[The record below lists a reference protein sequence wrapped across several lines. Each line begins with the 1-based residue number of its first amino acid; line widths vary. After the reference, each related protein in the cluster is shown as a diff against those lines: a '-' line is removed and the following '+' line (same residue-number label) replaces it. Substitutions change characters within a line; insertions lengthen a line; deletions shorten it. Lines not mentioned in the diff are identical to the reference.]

1 MQKQA
6 PSFGRIFVMVL
17 FALSCFGILL
27 YLWLVFGGSTP
38 LKPQG
43 YRFKVNFT
51 EATQLAQE
59 ADVRISGVPVGRVKT
74 KELDE
79 DADATTVEIE
89 LDDRYAPIPAD
100 TRAILRQKTLLGE
113 TYVELTPG
121 TGDGPMVADGG
132 ELASGQVSPT
142 VELDEIF
149 RAFDAKT
156 REAFRV
162 WLDQQGRAFQGRGE
176 DINDALGNLAPFAED
191 TSEILEIL
199 NRHERAT
206 QQLVRDTG
214 VVFAALTERQGQLQQ
229 LIVNSNRLF
238 DATAQRDT
246 ELAETF
252 RIFPT
257 FLNESR
263 VTTDRLTE
271 FANNTN
277 PLITQLRP
285 AARELSPTLRS
296 LAGLAPDLK
305 AFFRDLNPLITASK
319 KGLPALE
326 DFLNETTPL
335 LAQIDPF
342 LRQLNPI
349 LDYLGH
355 YKHEITAFFANDV
368 ASTQATS
375 RPVGGDQPVHYLRT
389 TNPVNPENLA
399 AYPNRIATNRSN
411 PYFEPEGYR
420 KLKSGLEVLDDYY
433 CTSTPAPPLSP
444 LASVLLPDELRQQI
458 QDFVY
463 GGLAN
468 GNVAPPCKEQ
478 KPLGPRL
485 TGTPGVYP
493 HVEAAPGR

>member
-6 PSFGRIFVMVL
+6 PSIGRIFVMVL

-43 YRFKVNFT
+43 YRVDVNFP

-74 KELDE
+74 KDLDG
-79 DADATTVEIE
+79 DTTSVEIE
-89 LDDRYAPIPAD
+89 LDEQYAPIPAD
-100 TRAILRQKTLLGE
+100 TRAVLRQKTLLGE

-121 TGDGPMVADGG
+121 MKDGPMVPDGG
-132 ELASGQVSPT
+132 ELDPGHVAPT

-149 RAFDAKT
+149 RAFDPKT

-162 WLDQQGRAFQGRGE
+162 WLDQQGRALQGRGE

-191 TSEILEIL
+191 TSDVLEIL
-199 NRHERAT
+199 DRHERAT

-214 VVFAALTERQGQLQQ
+214 EVFAALTERQGQLQQ
-229 LIVNSNRLF
+229 LIVNSNRVF
-238 DATAQRDT
+238 DATAARDE
-246 ELAETF
+246 ELADTF
-252 RIFPT
+252 RVFPT
-257 FLNESR
+257 FLEEAR
-263 VTTDRLTE
+263 VTTDRLTR
-271 FANNTN
+271 FANDTN
-277 PLITQLRP
+277 PLVTQLRP
-285 AARELSPTLRS
+285 AARELSPTLKS

-305 AFFRDLNPLITASK
+305 AFFRDLDPLITVSE

-342 LRQLNPI
+342 LQQLNPI
-349 LDYLGH
+349 LDYLGE
-355 YKHEITAFFANDV
+355 YKSEITAFFANDV

-375 RPVGGDQPVHYLRT
+375 RPVGGTEPVHYLRT

-399 AYPNRIATNRSN
+399 AWPYRIATNRSN
-411 PYFEPEGYR
+411 PYIEPRGYS

-433 CTSTPAPPLSP
+433 CTTNAVAPITP
-444 LASVLLPDELRQQI
+444 LASTLLPQELLGQI

-463 GGLAN
+463 GGLSN

-478 KPLGPRL
+478 TPLGPRL

>member
-6 PSFGRIFVMVL
+6 PSIGRIFVMVL

-43 YRFKVNFT
+43 YRFDVNFPET
-51 EATQLAQE
+51 TQLAQE

-74 KELDE
+74 KELDG
-79 DADATTVEIE
+79 DTTSVEIE
-89 LDDRYAPIPAD
+89 LDEQYAPIPAD

-121 TGDGPMVADGG
+121 TKDGPMVADGG
-132 ELASGQVSPT
+132 TLDAGQVSPT

-149 RAFDAKT
+149 RAFDPKT

-162 WLDQQGRAFQGRGE
+162 WMDQQGRALEGRGE

-191 TSEILEIL
+191 TSDVLEIL
-199 NRHERAT
+199 DRHERAT

-214 VVFAALTERQGQLQQ
+214 EVFSALTERQGQLQQ
-229 LIVNSNRLF
+229 LIVNSNRVF
-238 DATAQRDT
+238 DATASRDE
-246 ELAETF
+246 ELADTF
-252 RIFPT
+252 RVFPT
-257 FLNESR
+257 FLEEAR
-263 VTTDRLTE
+263 VTTDRLTQ
-271 FANNTN
+271 FANDTN
-277 PLITQLRP
+277 PLVTQLRP
-285 AARELSPTLRS
+285 AARELSPTLIS

-305 AFFRDLNPLITASK
+305 ALFRDLNPLITVSK

-342 LRQLNPI
+342 LQQLNPV

-375 RPVGGDQPVHYLRT
+375 TPLGASQPVHYLRT

-399 AYPNRIATNRSN
+399 AWPYRLATNRSN
-411 PYFEPEGYR
+411 PYTEPLGYR

-433 CTSTPAPPLSP
+433 CTSNAVVPVSP
-444 LASVLLPDELRQQI
+444 LASVLLPDDLRQQI

-463 GGLAN
+463 GGLSR

-478 KPLGPRL
+478 APLGPRL
-485 TGTPGVYP
+485 NDTPGVYP